1 MVTCFCWVSS
11 VFFAVS
17 FAAWSEA
24 LELDLNLTR
33 QEIITFLGQPANLGC
48 HATTTLINSSLSY
61 SWTKDNQTVTQSPRV
76 KAFGDVLV
84 VTPEGAADF
93 GTYQCNITNGVSS
106 ILCRVSL
113 LQGLDKPDDSK
124 TGCVNVSVL
133 MPVLAVA
140 VLSLLLFIHL
150 LLQSRR
156 RRRRN
161 DTFRSKRSDEI
172 SLQNQEQTRVHD
184 ANVVNEEHQLQPIEL
199 PANGR
204 VRRMSG
210 DEVVEENQVTQF

>member
-1 MVTCFCWVSS
+1 
-11 VFFAVS
+11 
-17 FAAWSEA
+17 
-24 LELDLNLTR
+24 
-33 QEIITFLGQPANLGC
+33 
-48 HATTTLINSSLSY
+48 
-61 SWTKDNQTVTQSPRV
+61 
-76 KAFGDVLV
+76 
-84 VTPEGAADF
+84 
-93 GTYQCNITNGVSS
+93 
-106 ILCRVSL
+106 
-113 LQGLDKPDDSK
+113 
-124 TGCVNVSVL
+124 

-184 ANVVNEEHQLQPIEL
+184 ADVVIEENQLQPIEL
-199 PANGR
+199 PANRR

>member
-1 MVTCFCWVSS
+1 
-11 VFFAVS
+11 
-17 FAAWSEA
+17 
-24 LELDLNLTR
+24 
-33 QEIITFLGQPANLGC
+33 
-48 HATTTLINSSLSY
+48 
-61 SWTKDNQTVTQSPRV
+61 
-76 KAFGDVLV
+76 
-84 VTPEGAADF
+84 
-93 GTYQCNITNGVSS
+93 
-106 ILCRVSL
+106 
-113 LQGLDKPDDSK
+113 
-124 TGCVNVSVL
+124 

-184 ANVVNEEHQLQPIEL
+184 ADVVNEEHQLQPIEL